1 MKITINNDGNITIV
15 NGRIISGGCSSAESK
30 KIDEIKRIRAEK
42 ISTIKIDSD
51 LADVTVASN
60 STDNIEI
67 HYYGEVYTKGNLRFN
82 VTTSDDEINVS
93 AKIKGN
99 AFNSSLKLNVLIPQK
114 LFKIISIKCQNGSTE
129 LGRNVEAEQL
139 KIDSQNGNVES
150 EGFFYEIN
158 AKSINGSVDIAI
170 NAKNDIEIFASSTNG
185 NVNVELGNIGLCNIS
200 TSSIN
205 GSAKNRHNATGKYKA
220 TGNVSSINGS
230 VRVR

>member
-1 MKITINNDGNITIV
+1 MFRLYRKS
-15 NGRIISGGCSSAESK
+15 IIS
-30 KIDEIKRIRAEK
+30 DW
-42 ISTIKIDSD
+42 
-51 LADVTVASN
+51 
-60 STDNIEI
+60 
-67 HYYGEVYTKGNLRFN
+67 
-82 VTTSDDEINVS
+82 
-93 AKIKGN
+93 
-99 AFNSSLKLNVLIPQK
+99 
-114 LFKIISIKCQNGSTE
+114 
-129 LGRNVEAEQL
+129 
-139 KIDSQNGNVES
+139 
-150 EGFFYEIN
+150 FFREIN